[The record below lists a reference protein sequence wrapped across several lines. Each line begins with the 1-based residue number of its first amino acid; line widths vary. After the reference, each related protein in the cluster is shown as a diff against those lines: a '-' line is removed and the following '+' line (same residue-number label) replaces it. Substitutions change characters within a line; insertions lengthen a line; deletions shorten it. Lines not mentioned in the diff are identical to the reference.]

1 MKVYN
6 PVKSLLK
13 SEYFE
18 KAYSTKRIMYFSV
31 SKVLVPPMRRWRG
44 WFTKKN
50 PSSSRNISARSRH
63 YIQFISDT
71 LDILEEPPN
80 IKGFHILIDNAPI
93 YVPEVI
99 DPAIIGLGYTHIS
112 PSIFPWTQSYWSV
125 MDSVILCTTHWDLFF
140 DSS

>member
-44 WFTKKN
+44 WFTKEAQAVVE
-50 PSSSRNISARSRH
+50 IFL
-63 YIQFISDT
+63 QD
-71 LDILEEPPN
+71 LDITSSLLA
-80 IKGFHILIDNAPI
+80 IL
-93 YVPEVI
+93 
-99 DPAIIGLGYTHIS
+99 
-112 PSIFPWTQSYWSV
+112 
-125 MDSVILCTTHWDLFF
+125 
-140 DSS
+140 